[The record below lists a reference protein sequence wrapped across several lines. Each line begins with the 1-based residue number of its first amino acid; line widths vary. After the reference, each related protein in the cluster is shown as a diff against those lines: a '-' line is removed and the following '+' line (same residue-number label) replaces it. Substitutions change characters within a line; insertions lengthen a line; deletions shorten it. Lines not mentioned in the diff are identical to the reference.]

1 MAQPHERP
9 NTGDYP
15 FVWRAKSRPEHV
27 GARCR
32 IQHESFRSSSGFLR
46 MIEFE
51 DGEVIE
57 VGRGAVCRVEGGQA
71 S

>member
-1 MAQPHERP
+1 MMAQPQQRP
-9 NTGDYP
+9 DTGDYP
-15 FVWRAKSRPEHV
+15 FVWRAKSRPERV

-32 IQHESFRSSSGFLR
+32 IQHESFRSNGFLR

-57 VGRGAVCRVEGGQA
+57 AGRGAVCRKGVQA

>member
-1 MAQPHERP
+1 MMAQPHERP
-9 NTGDYP
+9 DTGNYP
-15 FVWRAKSRPEHV
+15 FVWRSKSRPERV

-32 IQHESFRSSSGFLR
+32 IQGEFKSNGFLR
-46 MIEFE
+46 IIEFE

-57 VGRGAVCRVEGGQA
+57 AGRGAVCRKGVQA